1 MKKTSNCIWL
11 LKPNVNFQKLLL
23 TMKIVTMLLFCG
35 LALPAYSFATEN
47 PSGNNTTGTVAA
59 PQQIKVS
66 GTISDASNNQP
77 LPGVNI
83 LVKGTI
89 TGAISDVNGNFTVT
103 VNDPNATLVF
113 SFIGYVSKE
122 VALGGKIT
130 VAVALEAE
138 VSQLGEV
145 VVIGYGTAK
154 KATLTGAVSSVDGST
169 LKQSPTTN
177 LTNSLV
183 GKIPGLTAIQKS
195 GEPGE
200 DGTTIS
206 IRGANTLGDNS
217 PLVVVDGIPHRS
229 LDRIDPS
236 DIESFTVLK
245 DASAA
250 IYGTQAANGVILVT
264 TKRGQLG
271 KPTITVNWNVGYNQP
286 DVIPKMADAAT
297 FATIQNEIAYYA
309 APSKGR
315 NQVYS
320 AQDIQQFGDGS
331 DPWGHPN
338 TNWFKAVFKPWSAQN
353 RENVSV
359 SGGTEKMKYYL
370 SFGSNY
376 EDAYYKHSGTNFTQY
391 DFRSNID
398 GKITNNISVALDIA
412 GRQEDRNF
420 PTVSEG
426 NIFRMLM
433 RGKPTMQAWWPN
445 GNPGPDIEYGM
456 NSAVTVTDATG
467 FNRDRLYNMESN
479 LRLTINIPWIKGLT
493 LVANGSYDKTF
504 DFGKEFDTPWY
515 LYSWDGITKDANGI
529 PVLVKNMR
537 GFASPQLTENWQE
550 GGKKTFNSYF
560 TYETS
565 IDERNHIKLMAGTES
580 QYGENNYGT
589 EFRKNFV
596 TSAIPQMF
604 AGAADINM
612 SNGGYS
618 DQNARESFFGRI
630 NYDFNQKYLIEL
642 LMRYDGSYMFKPG
655 KNFGFFPGVSAGW
668 RMSDENF
675 WKNNISFIN
684 DFKLRAS
691 WGQTGNDRIY
701 FGTPSSTNTLKE
713 YQYLSTYSFSNEN
726 YVFGQN
732 VNNKMLAENNVPNPI
747 GTWEVSNMSNIG
759 FDANLLNK
767 KLTVNA
773 DVFYNLRTGILWQA
787 SAVTP
792 GSTGMT
798 TLLPPENIGKVQNE
812 GFEVVVAYHANK
824 GDFGYNISANASFAK
839 NKVVF
844 NYDTP
849 GIPEYQKT
857 QNSPMNSQLAYQVIG
872 VFKDAAAIAAYPHWA
887 GTQPGDL
894 IFKDVN
900 NDGKI
905 DGLDRVM
912 DKKTGMP
919 TFIGGFN
926 AVLTY
931 KQFDLS
937 VLFQGA
943 AGAIAYLSPE
953 SGDIGNY
960 YESWVKNRWT
970 PENTDA
976 SWPRVFNR
984 SNEYWSPGANRST
997 FWEFSTDYV
1006 RLKSMEIGYSLPSAL
1021 LKKIG
1026 VEKLRVYFSGQ
1037 NLLTLSKIKEIDPEE
1052 DQGTSYPLQRVV
1064 NLGVTLTF

>member
-1 MKKTSNCIWL
+1 MKKTCNCIWL

-103 VNDPNATLVF
+103 VNDPNATLVL
-113 SFIGYVSKE
+113 SFIGYVTKE

-183 GKIPGLTAIQKS
+183 GKIPGLTAIQTS

-200 DGTTIS
+200 DGTTIT

-217 PLVVVDGIPHRS
+217 PLIVVDGIPHRS
-229 LDRIDPS
+229 LERIDPS

-297 FATIQNEIAYYA
+297 YATIQNEISYYA
-309 APSKGR
+309 NPAGGR

-398 GKITNNISVALDIA
+398 GKITNNISIALDIA

-445 GNPGPDIEYGM
+445 GDPGPDIEYGM

-504 DFGKEFDTPWY
+504 DFDKEFDTPWY

-529 PVLVKNMR
+529 PVLVKNLR
-537 GFASPQLTENWQE
+537 GYASPQLTENWQE
-550 GGKKTFNSYF
+550 GGKKTFNAYF

-580 QYGENNYGT
+580 QYGENNYGN

-612 SNGGYS
+612 SNGGWA
-618 DQNARESFFGRI
+618 DQNARESYFGRL

-655 KNFGFFPGVSAGW
+655 KQFGFFPGVSAGW

-691 WGQTGNDRIY
+691 WGQTGNDRVY
-701 FGTPSSTNTLKE
+701 YNGALQE
-713 YQYLSTYSFSNEN
+713 YQYLSTYSFNGQD
-726 YVFGQN
+726 YVFGQS
-732 VNNKMLAENNVPNPI
+732 VNNKMLYENVVPNPNV
-747 GTWEVSNMSNIG
+747 TWEVANQSNVG
-759 FDANLLNK
+759 FDATLLNK
-767 KLTVNA
+767 KLTINA
-773 DVFYNLRTGILWQA
+773 DVFYNLRTHILWQA
-787 SAVTP
+787 SAVIP

-798 TLLPPENIGKVQNE
+798 LPPENIGKVQNE
-812 GFEVVVAYHANK
+812 GFEAVLGYHDTK
-824 GDFGYNISANASFAK
+824 GDFGYNLSINGSFAK

-857 QNSPMNSQLAYQVIG
+857 EDSPMNAQLAYQVIG

-887 GTQPGDL
+887 GAQPGDL

-912 DKKTGMP
+912 DKKTAMP

-937 VLFQGA
+937 ILFQGA
-943 AGAIAYLSPE
+943 AGAIAYLNPE

-976 SWPRVFNR
+976 TWPRVFNR

-1006 RLKSMEIGYSLPSAL
+1006 RLKSLEFGYNLPSAL
-1021 LKKIG
+1021 LKKVG

-1052 DQGTSYPLQRVV
+1052 SQGTSYPLQRVV

>member
-1 MKKTSNCIWL
+1 MKKTCNCIWL

-23 TMKIVTMLLFCG
+23 TMKIVIVLLFCG
-35 LALPAYSFATEN
+35 LALPAYSLAAEK
-47 PSGNNTTGTVAA
+47 PSGSNTPGTVADQ
-59 PQQIKVS
+59 QQIKVS
-66 GTISDASNNQP
+66 GTITDASNNQA
-77 LPGVNI
+77 LPGVNV

-89 TGAISDVNGNFTVT
+89 TGAISDANGNFTVT
-103 VNDPNATLVF
+103 VTNPNATLVF

-122 VALGGKIT
+122 VALGGKTT

-154 KATLTGAVSSVDGST
+154 KTTLTGAVSSVDGGT

-183 GKIPGLTAIQKS
+183 GHIPGLTAIQKS

-200 DGTTIS
+200 DGTTIT

-217 PLVVVDGIPHRS
+217 PLIVVDGIPHRS
-229 LDRIDPS
+229 LERLDPS

-264 TKRGQLG
+264 TKRGAIG
-271 KPTITVNWNVGYNQP
+271 KPTITINWNSGFNQP

-297 FATIQNEIAYYA
+297 YATIQNEIAYYA

-320 AQDIQQFGDGS
+320 DSDIQQFADGS

-338 TNWFKAVFKPWSAQN
+338 TDWFKAVFKPWSAQN
-353 RENVSV
+353 YENVSV
-359 SGGTEKMKYYL
+359 SGGTEKMKYYF
-370 SFGSNY
+370 SMGSKF
-376 EDAYYKHSGTNFTQY
+376 EDAYYKHSATNFTQY

-398 GKITNNISVALDIA
+398 GKISENISLSFDVS

-445 GNPGPDIEYGM
+445 GDPGPDIEYGY
-456 NSAVTVTDATG
+456 NSAVTVTSATG
-467 FNRDRLYNMESN
+467 FDRDRLYNLESN
-479 LRLTINIPWIKGLT
+479 LRLNITIPWVKGLS
-493 LVANGSYDKTF
+493 VQANGSYDKVF
-504 DFGKEFDTPWY
+504 DFHKVFDTPWY
-515 LYSWDGITKDANGI
+515 LYSWDGITKDAQGI
-529 PVLVKNMR
+529 PVLVKNQR
-537 GFASPQLTENWQE
+537 GFAAPQLSENWQE
-550 GGKKTFNSYF
+550 GGKKTFNAYA
-560 TYETS
+560 TYETT
-565 IDERNHIKLMAGTES
+565 IDEKHHIKLMAGTES
-580 QYGENNYGT
+580 QYGQNNYGS

-612 SNGGYS
+612 SNGGYA
-618 DQNARESFFGRI
+618 DQNARESYFGRI
-630 NYDFNQKYLIEL
+630 NYDFSQKYLIEA

-655 KNFGFFPGVSAGW
+655 KQFGFFPGVSVGW
-668 RMSDENF
+668 RISDENF
-675 WKNNISFIN
+675 WKNNIAFIN

-691 WGQTGNDRIY
+691 WGQTGNDRVY
-701 FGTPSSTNTLKE
+701 YNGSLQE
-713 YQYLSTYSFSNEN
+713 YQFLSTYSFSGEN

-732 VNNKMLAENNVPNPI
+732 VNNKMLYENVVPNPDV
-747 GTWEVSNMSNIG
+747 TWEVANQSNIG

-767 KLTVNA
+767 KLTINA
-773 DVFYNLRTGILWQA
+773 DVFYNLRTNILWQA
-787 SAVTP
+787 SAVIP

-798 TLLPPENIGKVQNE
+798 LPPENIGKVANK
-812 GFEVVVAYHANK
+812 GFEAVVTYHGNK
-824 GDFGYNISANASFAK
+824 GDFGYNLSVNGSFAK
-839 NKVVF
+839 NKITF

-849 GIPEYQKT
+849 GIPDYQK
-857 QNSPMNSQLAYQVIG
+857 SEGMPMGAQLAYQVIG

-887 GTQPGDL
+887 GAQPGDL

-919 TFIGGFN
+919 TFIGGLN

-931 KQFDLS
+931 KQFDIS
-937 VLFQGA
+937 ILFQGA
-943 AGAIAYLSPE
+943 TGAIAYLSPE

-960 YESWVKNRWT
+960 YESWVKDRWT
-970 PENTDA
+970 PENTTA

-1006 RLKSMEIGYSLPSAL
+1006 RLKSMEFGYTLPPAL

-1026 VEKLRVYFSGQ
+1026 VEKIRVYFSGQ
-1037 NLLTLSKIKEIDPEE
+1037 NLLTLSKMKEIDPEE
-1052 DQGTSYPLQRVV
+1052 NQGTDYPLQRVV

>member
-1 MKKTSNCIWL
+1 MKKTRNCIWL
-11 LKPNVNFQKLLL
+11 LKPSVNFQKLLL
-23 TMKIVTMLLFCG
+23 TLKIVTVLVFCV
-35 LALPAYSFATEN
+35 LALPAYSLATEK
-47 PSGNNTTGTVAA
+47 PSGSGSPGAVADQ
-59 PQQIKVS
+59 QQIKVT
-66 GTISDASNNQP
+66 GTITDASNNQP
-77 LPGVNI
+77 LPGVNVI
-83 LVKGTI
+83 VKGTV
-89 TGAISDVNGNFTVT
+89 TGAISDASGKFTVT
-103 VNDPNATLVF
+103 VNNPNATLAF

-122 VALGGKIT
+122 VPLDGKSTIS
-130 VAVALEAE
+130 VALEAE
-138 VSQLGEV
+138 ISQLAEV
-145 VVIGYGTAK
+145 VVTGYGTAK
-154 KATLTGAVSSVDGST
+154 KATLTGSISSVDGGK

-183 GKIPGLTAIQKS
+183 GLIPGLTAVQKS
-195 GEPGE
+195 GEPGYDE
-200 DGTTIS
+200 TTIT
-206 IRGANTLGDNS
+206 IRGSNTLGDNS

-229 LDRIDPS
+229 LDRLDPS
-236 DIESFTVLK
+236 DIETFTVLK

-250 IYGTQAANGVILVT
+250 IYGIEAANGVILVT
-264 TKRGQLG
+264 TKRGSVG
-271 KPTITVNWNVGYNQP
+271 KPTITVNLNAGLNQP
-286 DVIPKMADAAT
+286 DVIPKMADAT
-297 FATIQNEIAYYA
+297 TYATILNEIAYYA

-315 NQVYS
+315 NQVYTD
-320 AQDIQQFGDGS
+320 ADIQQFKDGS

-338 TNWFKAVFKPWSAQN
+338 TDWFKAVFKPWSAQDY
-353 RENVSV
+353 ENISV

-370 SFGSNY
+370 SFGSKY
-376 EDAYYKHSGTNFTQY
+376 EDAYYKHSATNFGQY

-398 GKITNNISVALDIA
+398 GKISENISLSFDIA

-445 GNPGPDIEYGM
+445 GLPGPDIEYGY

-467 FNRDRLYNMESN
+467 FDRDRLYNMESN
-479 LRLTINIPWIKGLT
+479 VRLNITIPWVKGLS
-493 LVANGSYDKTF
+493 LQANGSYDKTF
-504 DFGKEFDTPWY
+504 DYHKVFDTPWY
-515 LYSWDGITKDANGI
+515 LYSWDGITKGPDGLPLLI
-529 PVLVKNMR
+529 KNQR
-537 GFASPQLTENWQE
+537 GYNAPQLSENWQE
-550 GGKKTFNSYF
+550 GGKKTFNAF
-560 TYETS
+560 ITYETN
-565 IDERNHIKLMAGTES
+565 IAEKNYLKITAGTES
-580 QYGENNYGT
+580 QYGVNNYGT

-612 SNGGYS
+612 SNNGWA
-618 DQNARESFFGRI
+618 DQNARDSYFGRI
-630 NYDFNQKYLIEL
+630 NYNYSQKYLAEVV
-642 LMRYDGSYMFKPG
+642 MRYDGSYMFKPG
-655 KNFGFFPGVSAGW
+655 KQFGFFPGVSLGW

-675 WKNNISFIN
+675 WKNNIPFIN

-701 FGTPSSTNTLKE
+701 YNGALQE
-713 YQYLSTYSFSNEN
+713 YQFLSTYSFSGEN
-726 YVFGQN
+726 YVFGQS
-732 VNNKMLAENNVPNPI
+732 VNNKMLYENVVPNPDV
-747 GTWEVSNMSNIG
+747 TWEVANQSNIG

-767 KLTVNA
+767 KLTINA
-773 DVFYNLRTGILWQA
+773 DVFYNLRTNILWQA
-787 SAVTP
+787 SAVIP

-798 TLLPPENIGKVQNE
+798 LPPENIGKVSNK
-812 GFEVVVAYHANK
+812 GFETVISYHGTK
-824 GDFGYNISANASFAK
+824 GDFGYNISVNGSFAK
-839 NKVVF
+839 NKITF

-849 GIPEYQKT
+849 GIPDYQK
-857 QNSPMNSQLAYQVIG
+857 SEGMPMSAQLAYQVIG
-872 VFKDAAAIAAYPHWA
+872 VFKDAAALAAYPHWA
-887 GTQPGDL
+887 GAQPGDL

-900 NDGKI
+900 NDGVI

-912 DKKTGMP
+912 DKKTGLP
-919 TFIGGFN
+919 TFIGGMN

-931 KQFDLS
+931 KQFDIS
-937 VLFQGA
+937 ILFQSA
-943 AGAIAYLSPE
+943 TGAIAYLNPE

-997 FWEFSTDYV
+997 FWEFPTDYI
-1006 RLKSMEIGYSLPSAL
+1006 RLKSMEVGYTLPGSLT
-1021 LKKIG
+1021 KKIG

-1037 NLLTLSKIKEIDPEE
+1037 NLLTLSKLKEIDPEV

>member
-1 MKKTSNCIWL
+1 
-11 LKPNVNFQKLLL
+11 
-23 TMKIVTMLLFCG
+23 
-35 LALPAYSFATEN
+35 
-47 PSGNNTTGTVAA
+47 
-59 PQQIKVS
+59 
-66 GTISDASNNQP
+66 
-77 LPGVNI
+77 
-83 LVKGTI
+83 
-89 TGAISDVNGNFTVT
+89 
-103 VNDPNATLVF
+103 
-113 SFIGYVSKE
+113 
-122 VALGGKIT
+122 
-130 VAVALEAE
+130 
-138 VSQLGEV
+138 
-145 VVIGYGTAK
+145 
-154 KATLTGAVSSVDGST
+154 
-169 LKQSPTTN
+169 
-177 LTNSLV
+177 
-183 GKIPGLTAIQKS
+183 
-195 GEPGE
+195 
-200 DGTTIS
+200 
-206 IRGANTLGDNS
+206 
-217 PLVVVDGIPHRS
+217 
-229 LDRIDPS
+229 
-236 DIESFTVLK
+236 
-245 DASAA
+245 
-250 IYGTQAANGVILVT
+250 
-264 TKRGQLG
+264 
-271 KPTITVNWNVGYNQP
+271 
-286 DVIPKMADAAT
+286 
-297 FATIQNEIAYYA
+297 
-309 APSKGR
+309 
-315 NQVYS
+315 
-320 AQDIQQFGDGS
+320 
-331 DPWGHPN
+331 
-338 TNWFKAVFKPWSAQN
+338 
-353 RENVSV
+353 
-359 SGGTEKMKYYL
+359 
-370 SFGSNY
+370 
-376 EDAYYKHSGTNFTQY
+376 
-391 DFRSNID
+391 
-398 GKITNNISVALDIA
+398 
-412 GRQEDRNF
+412 
-420 PTVSEG
+420 
-426 NIFRMLM
+426 
-433 RGKPTMQAWWPN
+433 
-445 GNPGPDIEYGM
+445 
-456 NSAVTVTDATG
+456 
-467 FNRDRLYNMESN
+467 
-479 LRLTINIPWIKGLT
+479 
-493 LVANGSYDKTF
+493 
-504 DFGKEFDTPWY
+504 
-515 LYSWDGITKDANGI
+515 
-529 PVLVKNMR
+529 
-537 GFASPQLTENWQE
+537 
-550 GGKKTFNSYF
+550 
-560 TYETS
+560 
-565 IDERNHIKLMAGTES
+565 
-580 QYGENNYGT
+580 
-589 EFRKNFV
+589 
-596 TSAIPQMF
+596 MF

-612 SNGGYS
+612 SNGGWA
-618 DQNARESFFGRI
+618 DQNARESYFGRI

-857 QNSPMNSQLAYQVIG
+857 QNSPMNAQLAYQVIG

-887 GTQPGDL
+887 GAQPGDL

-919 TFIGGFN
+919 TFIGGVN

-970 PENTDA
+970 PENTNA

-1006 RLKSMEIGYSLPSAL
+1006 RLKSLEFGYSLPSAL

>member
-1 MKKTSNCIWL
+1 MKKTCNCIWL

-23 TMKIVTMLLFCG
+23 TMKIVTMLLFCV
-35 LALPAYSFATEN
+35 LALPAYSLAAEK
-47 PSGNNTTGTVAA
+47 PSGSNTPGTTADQ
-59 PQQIKVS
+59 QQIKVS
-66 GTISDASNNQP
+66 GTITDASNNQA

-89 TGAISDVNGNFTVT
+89 VGAISDVNGKFLVT

-122 VALGGKIT
+122 VPLAGKNT
-130 VAVALEAE
+130 VDVALEAE

-154 KATLTGAVSSVDGST
+154 KATLTGAISSVDGST

-183 GKIPGLTAIQKS
+183 GHIPGLTAIQTS

-200 DGTTIS
+200 DGTTIT

-217 PLVVVDGIPHRS
+217 PLIVVDGIPHRS
-229 LDRIDPS
+229 LERLDPS
-236 DIESFTVLK
+236 DIESITVLK

-250 IYGTQAANGVILVT
+250 IYGTQAANGVMLIT
-264 TKRGQLG
+264 TKRGQAG
-271 KPTITVNWNVGYNQP
+271 KPTITVNWNSGYNQP

-297 FATIQNEIAYYA
+297 YATIQNEIAYYA

-320 AQDIQQFGDGS
+320 ATDIQQFGDGS

-338 TNWFKAVFKPWSAQN
+338 TDWFKAVFKPWAAQN
-353 RENVSV
+353 YENVSV
-359 SGGTEKMKYYL
+359 SGGTEKMKYYFSL
-370 SFGSNY
+370 GSKY
-376 EDAYYKHSGTNFTQY
+376 EDAYYKHSATNFTQY

-398 GKITNNISVALDIA
+398 GKITENISLSFDIA

-420 PTVSEG
+420 PTVSRG
-426 NIFRMLM
+426 DIFRMLM

-445 GNPGPDIEYGM
+445 GDPGPDIEYGM
-456 NSAVTVTDATG
+456 NSAVTVTSATG
-467 FNRDRLYNMESN
+467 FDDDRLYNMESN
-479 LRLTINIPWIKGLT
+479 LRLNITIPWVKGLS
-493 LVANGSYDKTF
+493 VQANGSYDKTF
-504 DFGKEFDTPWY
+504 DFRKVFDTPWY
-515 LYSWDGITKDANGI
+515 LYSWDGATKDANGI

-537 GFASPQLTENWQE
+537 GYAAPQLTEYWQE
-550 GGKKTFNSYF
+550 GGKKTFNAYA
-560 TYETS
+560 TYETT
-565 IDERNHIKLMAGTES
+565 IDDKHHIKLLAGTES
-580 QYGENNYGT
+580 QYGQNNYGN

-596 TSAIPQMF
+596 TAAIPQMF

-612 SNGGYS
+612 SNGGYA
-618 DQNARESFFGRI
+618 DQNARESYFGRI
-630 NYDFNQKYLIEL
+630 NYDFSQKYLIEL

-655 KNFGFFPGVSAGW
+655 KQYGFFPGVSAGW
-668 RMSDENF
+668 RVSDENF

-691 WGQTGNDRIY
+691 WGQTGNDRVY
-701 FGTPSSTNTLKE
+701 YNGALQE
-713 YQYLSTYSFSNEN
+713 YQYLSTYSFNGQN
-726 YVFGQN
+726 YVFGQG
-732 VNNKMLAENNVPNPI
+732 VNNKMLYENVVPNPDV
-747 GTWEVSNMSNIG
+747 TWEVANQSNIG

-767 KLTVNA
+767 KLTITA
-773 DVFYNLRTGILWQA
+773 DVFYNLRTNILWQA
-787 SAVTP
+787 SAVIP

-798 TLLPPENIGKVQNE
+798 LPPQNIGKVQNE
-812 GFEVVVAYHANK
+812 GFEAVVTYHGNK
-824 GDFGYNISANASFAK
+824 GDFGYNLSVNGSFAK

-849 GIPEYQKT
+849 GIPDYQKT
-857 QNSPMNSQLAYQVIG
+857 EGNPMNAQLAYQVIG
-872 VFKDAAAIAAYPHWA
+872 VFKDAAAVAAYPHWA
-887 GTQPGDL
+887 GAQPGDL

-912 DKKTGMP
+912 DKKTAMP

-926 AVLTY
+926 AVFTY

-937 VLFQGA
+937 ILFQGA

-960 YESWVKNRWT
+960 YESWVKDRWT
-970 PENTDA
+970 PENTTA

-984 SNEYWSPGANRST
+984 SNEYWSPGGNRST

-1006 RLKSMEIGYSLPSAL
+1006 RLKSMEIGYNLPTNL

-1026 VEKLRVYFSGQ
+1026 VEKIRVYFSGQ

-1052 DQGTSYPLQRVV
+1052 TQGTDYPLPRVL

>member
-1 MKKTSNCIWL
+1 MKKTNNCIWL

-169 LKQSPTTN
+169 LQQSPTTN

-183 GKIPGLTAIQKS
+183 GKIPGLTAIQTS

-200 DGTTIS
+200 DGTTIT

-217 PLVVVDGIPHRS
+217 PLIVVDGIPHRS
-229 LDRIDPS
+229 LERIDPS

-271 KPTITVNWNVGYNQP
+271 KPTITVNWNMGYNQP

-297 FATIQNEIAYYA
+297 YATIQNEISYYA
-309 APSKGR
+309 NPAGGR

-320 AQDIQQFGDGS
+320 AQDIQQYGDGS

-426 NIFRMLM
+426 DIFRMLM

-445 GNPGPDIEYGM
+445 GDPGPDIEYGM

-504 DFGKEFDTPWY
+504 DFDKVFDTPWY

-537 GFASPQLTENWQE
+537 GYAAPQLTENWQE

-580 QYGENNYGT
+580 QYGQNNYGN

-612 SNGGYS
+612 SNGGWA
-618 DQNARESFFGRI
+618 DQNARESYFGRI
-630 NYDFNQKYLIEL
+630 NYDYNQKYLIEL

-655 KNFGFFPGVSAGW
+655 KQFGFFPGVSAGW

-691 WGQTGNDRIY
+691 WGQTGNDRVY
-701 FGTPSSTNTLKE
+701 YNSTLQE
-713 YQYLSTYSFSNEN
+713 YQYLSTYSFNGQN
-726 YVFGQN
+726 YVFGQS
-732 VNNKMLAENNVPNPI
+732 VNNKMLYENVVPNPNV
-747 GTWEVSNMSNIG
+747 TWEVANQSNVG
-759 FDANLLNK
+759 FDATLLNK
-767 KLTVNA
+767 KLTINA
-773 DVFYNLRTGILWQA
+773 DVFYNLRTHILWQA
-787 SAVTP
+787 SAVIP

-798 TLLPPENIGKVQNE
+798 LPPENIGKVQNE
-812 GFEVVVAYHANK
+812 GFEAVLGYHDTK
-824 GDFGYNISANASFAK
+824 GDFGYNLSINGSFAK

-857 QNSPMNSQLAYQVIG
+857 QNSPMNAQLAYQVIG

-887 GTQPGDL
+887 GAQPGDL

-912 DKKTGMP
+912 DKKTAMP

-937 VLFQGA
+937 ILFQGA
-943 AGAIAYLSPE
+943 AGAIAYLNPE

-970 PENTDA
+970 PENTNA
-976 SWPRVFNR
+976 TWPRVFNR

-1006 RLKSMEIGYSLPSAL
+1006 RLKSLEIGYNLPSAL
-1021 LKKIG
+1021 IKKIG
-1026 VEKLRVYFSGQ
+1026 VEKLRVYCSGQ

-1052 DQGTSYPLQRVV
+1052 TQGTSYPLQRVV

>member
-1 MKKTSNCIWL
+1 MKKTNNCIWL

-103 VNDPNATLVF
+103 VNDPNATLVL
-113 SFIGYVSKE
+113 SFIGYVTKE

-183 GKIPGLTAIQKS
+183 GKIPGLTAIQTS

-200 DGTTIS
+200 DGTTIT

-217 PLVVVDGIPHRS
+217 PLIVVDGIPHRS
-229 LDRIDPS
+229 LERIDPS

-297 FATIQNEIAYYA
+297 YATIQNEISYYA
-309 APSKGR
+309 NPAGGR

-398 GKITNNISVALDIA
+398 GKITNNISIALDIA

-445 GNPGPDIEYGM
+445 GDPGPDIEYGM

-504 DFGKEFDTPWY
+504 DFDKEFDTPWY

-529 PVLVKNMR
+529 PVLVKNLR
-537 GFASPQLTENWQE
+537 GYASPQLTENWQE
-550 GGKKTFNSYF
+550 GGKKTFNAYF

-580 QYGENNYGT
+580 QYGENNYGN

-612 SNGGYS
+612 SNGGWA
-618 DQNARESFFGRI
+618 DQNARESYFGRL

-655 KNFGFFPGVSAGW
+655 KQFGFFPGVSAGW

-691 WGQTGNDRIY
+691 WGQTGNDRVY
-701 FGTPSSTNTLKE
+701 YNGALQE
-713 YQYLSTYSFSNEN
+713 YQYLSTYSFNGQD
-726 YVFGQN
+726 YVFGQS
-732 VNNKMLAENNVPNPI
+732 VNNKMLYENVVPNPNV
-747 GTWEVSNMSNIG
+747 TWEVANQSNVG
-759 FDANLLNK
+759 FDATLLNK
-767 KLTVNA
+767 KLTINA
-773 DVFYNLRTGILWQA
+773 DVFYNLRTHILWQA
-787 SAVTP
+787 SAVIP

-798 TLLPPENIGKVQNE
+798 LPPENIGKVQNE
-812 GFEVVVAYHANK
+812 GFEAVLGYHDTK
-824 GDFGYNISANASFAK
+824 GDFGYNLSINGSFAK

-857 QNSPMNSQLAYQVIG
+857 EDSPMNAQLAYQVIG

-887 GTQPGDL
+887 GAQPGDL

-912 DKKTGMP
+912 DKKTAMP

-937 VLFQGA
+937 ILFQGA
-943 AGAIAYLSPE
+943 AGAIAYLNPE

-976 SWPRVFNR
+976 TWPRVFNR

-1006 RLKSMEIGYSLPSAL
+1006 RLKSLEFGYNLPSAL
-1021 LKKIG
+1021 LKKVG

-1052 DQGTSYPLQRVV
+1052 SQGTSYPLQRVV

>member
-1 MKKTSNCIWL
+1 MKKTCNCIWL

-23 TMKIVTMLLFCG
+23 TMKIVTMLLFCV
-35 LALPAYSFATEN
+35 LALPAYSLAAEK
-47 PSGNNTTGTVAA
+47 PSGSNTPGTVADQ
-59 PQQIKVS
+59 QQIKVS
-66 GTISDASNNQP
+66 GTIIDASNNQA
-77 LPGVNI
+77 LPGVNV

-89 TGAISDVNGNFTVT
+89 VGAISDVNGKFVVT

-122 VALGGKIT
+122 VPLAGKNT
-130 VAVALEAE
+130 VDVALEAE

-154 KATLTGAVSSVDGST
+154 KATLTGAISSVDGST

-183 GKIPGLTAIQKS
+183 GHIPGLTAIQTS

-200 DGTTIS
+200 DGTTIT

-229 LDRIDPS
+229 LERLDPS
-236 DIESFTVLK
+236 DIESITVLK

-250 IYGTQAANGVILVT
+250 IYGTQAANGVLLVT
-264 TKRGQLG
+264 TKRGAAG
-271 KPTITVNWNVGYNQP
+271 KPTVTVNWNSGFNQP

-297 FATIQNEIAYYA
+297 YATIQNEIAYYA

-320 AQDIQQFGDGS
+320 DADIQQFGDGS

-353 RENVSV
+353 YENVSV
-359 SGGTEKMKYYL
+359 SGGTEKMKYYFSL
-370 SFGSNY
+370 GSKF
-376 EDAYYKHSGTNFTQY
+376 EDAYYKHSATNFTQY

-398 GKITNNISVALDIA
+398 GKITENISLSFDVA

-420 PTVSEG
+420 PTVAEG
-426 NIFRMLM
+426 DIFRMLM

-467 FNRDRLYNMESN
+467 FDRDRLYNMESN
-479 LRLTINIPWIKGLT
+479 LRLNITIPWVKGLS
-493 LVANGSYDKTF
+493 LQANGSYDKTF
-504 DFGKEFDTPWY
+504 DFRKVFDTPWY
-515 LYSWDGITKDANGI
+515 LYSWDGSTKDANGI

-537 GFASPQLTENWQE
+537 GYAAPQLTEYWQE
-550 GGKKTFNSYF
+550 GGKKTFNAYA
-560 TYETS
+560 TYETT
-565 IDERNHIKLMAGTES
+565 IADKHHVKLLAGTES
-580 QYGENNYGT
+580 QYGQNNYGN

-596 TSAIPQMF
+596 TAAIPQMF

-612 SNGGYS
+612 SNGGYA
-618 DQNARESFFGRI
+618 DQNARESYFGRI
-630 NYDFNQKYLIEL
+630 NYDFSQKYLIEL

-655 KNFGFFPGVSAGW
+655 KQYGFFPGVSAGW
-668 RMSDENF
+668 RVSDENF

-691 WGQTGNDRIY
+691 WGQTGNDRVY
-701 FGTPSSTNTLKE
+701 YNNTLQE
-713 YQYLSTYSFSNEN
+713 YQYLSTYSFNGQN

-732 VNNKMLAENNVPNPI
+732 VNNKMLYENVVPNPDV
-747 GTWEVSNMSNIG
+747 TWEVANQSNIG

-767 KLTVNA
+767 KLTINA
-773 DVFYNLRTGILWQA
+773 DFFYNLRTNILWQA
-787 SAVTP
+787 SAVIP

-798 TLLPPENIGKVQNE
+798 LPPQNIGKVQNE
-812 GFEVVVAYHANK
+812 GFEAVVTYHGNK
-824 GDFGYNISANASFAK
+824 GDFGYNLSLNGSFAK

-849 GIPEYQKT
+849 GIPDYQKT
-857 QNSPMNSQLAYQVIG
+857 EGNPMNAQLAYQVIG
-872 VFKDAAAIAAYPHWA
+872 VFKDAAAVAAYPHWA
-887 GTQPGDL
+887 GAQPGDL

-905 DGLDRVM
+905 DGLDRVR
-912 DKKTGMP
+912 DKKTAMP

-926 AVLTY
+926 AVFTY

-937 VLFQGA
+937 ILFQGA

-960 YESWVKNRWT
+960 YEAWVKDRWT
-970 PENTDA
+970 PENTTA

-984 SNEYWSPGANRST
+984 SNEYWSPGGNRST

-1006 RLKSMEIGYSLPSAL
+1006 RLKSAEIGYNLPTSL

-1026 VEKLRVYFSGQ
+1026 VEKIRVYFSGQ
-1037 NLLTLSKIKEIDPEE
+1037 NLLTLSKMKEIDPEE
-1052 DQGTSYPLQRVV
+1052 TQGTSYPLQRVV

>member
-1 MKKTSNCIWL
+1 MKKTNNCIWL

-103 VNDPNATLVF
+103 VNDPNATLVL
-113 SFIGYVSKE
+113 SFIGYVTKE

-183 GKIPGLTAIQKS
+183 GKIPGLTAIQTS

-200 DGTTIS
+200 DGTTIT

-217 PLVVVDGIPHRS
+217 PLIVVDGIPHRS
-229 LDRIDPS
+229 LERIDPS

-297 FATIQNEIAYYA
+297 YATIQNEISYYA
-309 APSKGR
+309 NPAGGR

-398 GKITNNISVALDIA
+398 GKITKNISIAIDIA

-445 GNPGPDIEYGM
+445 GDPGPDIEYGM

-504 DFGKEFDTPWY
+504 DFDKEFDTPWY

-529 PVLVKNMR
+529 PVLVKNLR
-537 GFASPQLTENWQE
+537 GYASPQLTENWQE
-550 GGKKTFNSYF
+550 GGKKTFNAYF

-580 QYGENNYGT
+580 QYGENNYGN

-612 SNGGYS
+612 SNGGWA
-618 DQNARESFFGRI
+618 DQNARESYFGRL

-655 KNFGFFPGVSAGW
+655 KQFGFFPGVSAGW

-691 WGQTGNDRIY
+691 WGQTGNDRVY
-701 FGTPSSTNTLKE
+701 YNGALQE
-713 YQYLSTYSFSNEN
+713 YQYLSTYSFNGQD
-726 YVFGQN
+726 YVFGQS
-732 VNNKMLAENNVPNPI
+732 VNNKMLYENVVPNPNV
-747 GTWEVSNMSNIG
+747 TWEVANQSNVG
-759 FDANLLNK
+759 FDATLLNK
-767 KLTVNA
+767 KLTINA
-773 DVFYNLRTGILWQA
+773 DVFYNLRTHILWQA
-787 SAVTP
+787 SAVIP

-798 TLLPPENIGKVQNE
+798 LPPENIGKVQNE
-812 GFEVVVAYHANK
+812 GFEAVLGYNDTK
-824 GDFGYNISANASFAK
+824 GDFGYYLSINGSFAK

-857 QNSPMNSQLAYQVIG
+857 EDSPMNAQLAYQVIG

-887 GTQPGDL
+887 GAQPGDL

-912 DKKTGMP
+912 DKKTAMP

-937 VLFQGA
+937 ILFQGA
-943 AGAIAYLSPE
+943 AGAIAYLNPE

-976 SWPRVFNR
+976 TWPRVFNR

-1006 RLKSMEIGYSLPSAL
+1006 RLKSLEFGYNLPSAL
-1021 LKKIG
+1021 LKKVG

-1052 DQGTSYPLQRVV
+1052 SQGTSYPLQRVV

>member
-1 MKKTSNCIWL
+1 MKKTNNCIWL

-169 LKQSPTTN
+169 LQQSPTTN

-183 GKIPGLTAIQKS
+183 GKIPGLTAIQTS

-200 DGTTIS
+200 DGTTIT

-217 PLVVVDGIPHRS
+217 PLIVVDGIPHRS
-229 LDRIDPS
+229 LERIDPS

-271 KPTITVNWNVGYNQP
+271 KPTITVNWNMGYNQP

-297 FATIQNEIAYYA
+297 YATIQNEISYYA
-309 APSKGR
+309 NPAGGR

-320 AQDIQQFGDGS
+320 AQDIQQYGDGS

-426 NIFRMLM
+426 DIFRMLM

-445 GNPGPDIEYGM
+445 GDPGPDIEYGM

-504 DFGKEFDTPWY
+504 DFDKVFDTPWY

-537 GFASPQLTENWQE
+537 GYAAPQLTENWQE

-580 QYGENNYGT
+580 QYGQNNYGN

-612 SNGGYS
+612 SNGGWA
-618 DQNARESFFGRI
+618 DQNARESYFGRI
-630 NYDFNQKYLIEL
+630 NYDYNQKYLIEL

-655 KNFGFFPGVSAGW
+655 KQFGFFPGVSAGW

-691 WGQTGNDRIY
+691 WGQTGNDRVY
-701 FGTPSSTNTLKE
+701 YNSTLQE
-713 YQYLSTYSFSNEN
+713 YQYLSTYSFNGQN
-726 YVFGQN
+726 YVFGQS
-732 VNNKMLAENNVPNPI
+732 VNNKMLYENVVPNPNV
-747 GTWEVSNMSNIG
+747 TWEVANQSNVG
-759 FDANLLNK
+759 FDATLLNK
-767 KLTVNA
+767 KLTINA
-773 DVFYNLRTGILWQA
+773 DVFYNLRTHILWQA
-787 SAVTP
+787 SAVIP

-798 TLLPPENIGKVQNE
+798 LPPENIGKVQNE
-812 GFEVVVAYHANK
+812 GFEAVLGYHDTK
-824 GDFGYNISANASFAK
+824 GDFGYNLSLNGSFAK

-857 QNSPMNSQLAYQVIG
+857 EGDPMNAQLAYQVIG

-887 GTQPGDL
+887 GAQPGDL

-912 DKKTGMP
+912 DKKTAMP

-937 VLFQGA
+937 ILFQGA
-943 AGAIAYLSPE
+943 AGAIAYLNPE

-970 PENTDA
+970 PENTNA
-976 SWPRVFNR
+976 TWPRVFNR

-1006 RLKSMEIGYSLPSAL
+1006 RLKSLEIGYNLPSAL
-1021 LKKIG
+1021 IKKIG
-1026 VEKLRVYFSGQ
+1026 VEKLRVYCSGQ

-1052 DQGTSYPLQRVV
+1052 TQGTSYPLQRVV